1 SAFRPHHV
9 MSPISRTPPSS
20 ACEAVTHITRRQ
32 VTSSR
37 ASGTIAASLELYQV
51 PAWGRGYFGINAAG
65 HVVVRPD
72 GEDGAAGRDID
83 LYEVVQGLEARD
95 LTAPVVIRFS
105 DILRNG
111 PVRLRAA
118 FAQAIAENDYRNR
131 YIAVFP
137 VKVNQQQIGRA

>member
-37 ASGTIAASLELYQV
+37 ASGTIADSLELYQV

-83 LYEVVQGLEARD
+83 LYEVVQGLAARD
-95 LTAPVVIRFS
+95 LTAPGVIRFS
-105 DILRNG
+105 DSLRNG
-111 PVRLRAA
+111 RVRSRSACAPSLPWS
-118 FAQAIAENDYRNR
+118 DSPY
-131 YIAVFP
+131 
-137 VKVNQQQIGRA
+137 